1 MSPRAY
7 KLGKRQAAA
16 GQTRSRILEA
26 ARKLLAAQST
36 PADFSLE
43 NIARVA
49 DVSRLTIYYQFK
61 SRPGLLE
68 ALYDHLA
75 ARGNMQ
81 QMAQVFHEPDPSKAL
96 EKLRAR
102 FALRGLTLSAAV
114 EKLIGT
120 FVSFWSSDPVVIRR
134 LRAMGALDEEIG
146 AGIRARD
153 SRRVHAAGEILRRLA
168 ISQRRKHRPEQ
179 HGLISE
185 TISMLTSFETYD
197 ALSRAG
203 QDDPEIVRMLLTLIQ
218 ASIAAK

>member
-96 EKLRAR
+96 EKL
-102 FALRGLTLSAAV
+102 
-114 EKLIGT
+114 IGT

-146 AGIRARD
+146 TGIRARD

-168 ISQRRKHRPEQ
+168 ISQRRKHRPKQ
-179 HGLISE
+179 HGLIPE
-185 TISMLTSFETYD
+185 IISMLTSFETYD

-203 QDDPEIVRMLLTLIQ
+203 HDDPEIVRMLLTLVQ

>member
-96 EKLRAR
+96 EKL
-102 FALRGLTLSAAV
+102 
-114 EKLIGT
+114 IGT
-120 FVSFWSSDPVVIRR
+120 FVNFWSSDPVVIRR

-168 ISQRRKHRPEQ
+168 ISQRRKHRPKQ

-185 TISMLTSFETYD
+185 IISMLTSFETYD

-203 QDDPEIVRMLLTLIQ
+203 HDDPEIVRMLLTLVQ